1 MSLLFKFCI
10 LICYFSGSGSFV
22 FLLLS
27 AAVVY
32 LMVWSS
38 DSALVGRLYY
48 DGQLG
53 FDVCWVILCS

>member
-1 MSLLFKFCI
+1 VSNPFLFPAPLYELSLV
-10 LICYFSGSGSFV
+10 SVFV

-32 LMVWSS
+32 LIVWSS
-38 DSALVGRLYY
+38 DSVLVGRLYY

-53 FDVCWVILCS
+53 FDACWVILCS